1 MKTVGHFAVGG
12 HGFCLTTGIDD
23 FRMPPNY
30 DPFAEVDP
38 SNPPVFTL
46 SVDSESRVEYTE
58 EMRQEDDS
66 QTIICGKTP
75 EGLTM
80 FEFRWLGVTAGWL
93 LCSEEYRQ
101 GHLTM
106 TGEYR
111 QVAIDNALMVMYALA
126 TAGMKTALFHA
137 AVVSIDGKGYMFLGP
152 SGTGKSTHAG
162 LWLRH
167 IDGTE
172 LVNDDNPVVRIADDG
187 RATVY
192 GTPWSGKTACYRNV
206 SYPLGS
212 IVRLSQGTKNRIR
225 RLQGVSAYAAI
236 IPSISGNR
244 WERRIADGLHATEST
259 LASTVPVWQLECRPD
274 RESAKVCKS
283 AITASRDD

>member
-1 MKTVGHFAVGG
+1 MKTVGHFVVGG
-12 HGFCLTTGIDD
+12 HRFCVTSGSDD

-30 DPFAEVDP
+30 DPFVEAYP
-38 SNPPVFTL
+38 SLPPVFAL
-46 SVDSESRVEYTE
+46 SVDSGPGVEYAE
-58 EMRQEDDS
+58 EMRQEDDC

-93 LCSEEYRQ
+93 VCSEEYRR
-101 GHLTM
+101 GRLTM

-126 TAGMKTALFHA
+126 TAGMRTALFHA
-137 AVVSIDGKGYMFLGP
+137 AVVSLDGKGYIFLGP
-152 SGTGKSTHAG
+152 SGTGKSTHAE

-167 IDGTE
+167 IAGTE

-206 SYPLGS
+206 SYPLGA
-212 IVRLSQGTKNRIR
+212 IVRLSRGTQNGIR
-225 RLQGVSAYAAI
+225 RLHGVSAYAAI
-236 IPSISGNR
+236 MPSISGNR
-244 WERRIADGLHATEST
+244 WDKRIADGLHATEST
-259 LASTVPVWQLECRPD
+259 LASAVPVWQLDCRPD
-274 RESAKVCKS
+274 SEAAEVCKS
-283 AITASRDD
+283 AVTTSCDD